1 MAYLTDYNTD
11 VQLTAIVK
19 KSTRLTPEDTEE
31 IRELQLEVDT
41 KGIELKPGQSIGVLV
56 KGDDNFGLH
65 WHHRLYSIADLPVKK
80 GGKYQVKI
88 LVKRCFYI
96 DDFSGEKFNGIA
108 SNYLCDRKEGDVITI
123 TGPFGLPFDVP
134 EDKNT
139 DLILIGMGTGI
150 APFRAF
156 VKHLYKNVKGWK
168 GKVRLFYGAR
178 SGLELVYMNNK
189 KNDFANYY
197 DEETFEAFEAL
208 SPRPHWSDPIA
219 LDYALEQRS
228 EEILG
233 MLNKPKTRIY
243 VAGYEKIEH
252 LLDKAFATILGSE
265 EEWKRRKAELKAGG
279 RWQEIIY

>member
-31 IRELQLEVDT
+31 IRELVLEVDT
-41 KGIELKPGQSIGVLV
+41 GGSELKPGQSIGVLV

-80 GGKYQVKI
+80 GNKYQVKI

-108 SNYLCDRKEGDVITI
+108 SNYLCDRTPGDEITI

-228 EEILG
+228 EEILS

-265 EEWKRRKAELKAGG
+265 EEWKRKKAELVAGG

>member
-1 MAYLTDYNTD
+1 MAHLTDYSTE
-11 VQLTAIVK
+11 VQLTATVK
-19 KSTRLTPEDTEE
+19 KSTRLTPEDSEE
-31 IRELQLEVDT
+31 IRELVLEVDA
-41 KGIELKPGQSIGVLV
+41 KGAELKPGQSIGVLV

-80 GGKYQVKI
+80 GNKYQIKI
-88 LVKRCFYI
+88 LVKRCYYI

-108 SNYLCDRKEGDVITI
+108 SNFLCDRKPGDEITI
-123 TGPFGLPFDVP
+123 TGPFGLPFEVP
-134 EDKNT
+134 GDKSA

-156 VKHLYKNVKGWK
+156 VKHLYKKVKGWK

-228 EEILG
+228 EEILS
-233 MLNKPKTRIY
+233 MLNKPNTRIY

-252 LLDKAFATILGSE
+252 LLDKAFATIMGSE
-265 EEWKRRKAELKAGG
+265 EEWKRRKAELVAGG